1 MAIIQLYKTNKYSFY
16 NRIKCEKKKGVV
28 MLIPKKENQAF
39 KELSIFAMNH
49 ISVFEEYT
57 SQIAKILLS
66 LVKIM
71 QVEKESNLNSEQ
83 YQKELDAKA
92 YDVDEKELVEKYNK
106 VATILFPSLFEAEKK
121 RREQEDK
128 DIKEFDKQ

>member
-1 MAIIQLYKTNKYSFY
+1 
-16 NRIKCEKKKGVV
+16 